1 LEKPFSE
8 KLTVEADFGLM
19 VRSAPGER
27 ASINPEMFEIRN
39 FSPISKGLRENLKF
53 SLKPLKK

>member
-1 LEKPFSE
+1 
-8 KLTVEADFGLM
+8 M